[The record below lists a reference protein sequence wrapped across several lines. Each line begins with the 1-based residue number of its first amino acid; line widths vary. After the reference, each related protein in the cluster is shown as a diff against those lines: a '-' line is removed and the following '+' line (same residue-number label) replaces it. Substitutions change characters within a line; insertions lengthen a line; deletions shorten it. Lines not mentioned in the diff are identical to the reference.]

1 MQPVKPLNEYHQ
13 LPLDSETAQ
22 LLLQLLMMEHNLSPE
37 DMVQLN
43 DDMTQSPMYCLIQ
56 KRAEFHGAKLSPTCG
71 AVLTE
76 LSQGIPG
83 RAVQLLHALVVN
95 TPVDH
100 QISLRDFCQLFHT
113 GIPSDEGFI
122 QAWDAQKDQGVNRLD
137 REVWERRQ

>member
-13 LPLDSETAQ
+13 LPLDSDTAQ
-22 LLLQLLMMEHNLSPE
+22 LLVQLLMMEHTLSPE
-37 DMVQLN
+37 DMAQLN

-56 KRAEFHGAKLSPTCG
+56 KRAEFHGATLSPTCG

-113 GIPSDEGFI
+113 GIPSEEGFI